1 MAATDPGALARRRR
15 LAWFVLVAA
24 AITLLDLLAAWWAE
38 RYLLDWSVPLGLLD
52 LQLGHNPG
60 VAFGLASSAPAW
72 LVVLVTGV
80 LTVGLALLGWRLSRR
95 SAWAGVAVGVVTGG
109 ALGNLL
115 DRAADGVVTDYLHSG
130 WWPTFNLADVA
141 IVTGAVLL
149 VLLELR
155 TPGSSR

>member
-1 MAATDPGALARRRR
+1 M
-15 LAWFVLVAA
+15 
-24 AITLLDLLAAWWAE
+24 LLDLLVAWWAE
-38 RYLLDWSVPLGLLD
+38 WFLLDRSVPLGPLD

-72 LVVLVTGV
+72 LVVLITG
-80 LTVGLALLGWRLSRR
+80 LITVGLVLLGWRLSRR

-115 DRAADGVVTDYLHSG
+115 DRASDGVVTDYLHSG

-141 IVTGAVLL
+141 IVTGAALL

-155 TPGSSR
+155 SSSSPADPDQTVPNPPLSKR